1 MKLTDD
7 VRFVRGI
14 GPKKA
19 ELLHKLGIDTL
30 ADAVQCYPRGYE
42 DRTAVVPI
50 VELLDGEKCCVHAI
64 VGAQPKTAHIRKG
77 MDVTNCRVYDETGLL
92 SLRFFHNK
100 YAASV
105 LEVGKEYA
113 FYGKVQAEG
122 RQFVMIAPEFE
133 PVQAKEKTGR
143 ILPLYPLTAGLH
155 QTDFYKITDAALAAL
170 PENYPDFLPEAIRK
184 QQQFPP
190 LGQALHSMHRPQTI
204 EQAQQ
209 ARKRMAFEELFLLAC
224 GMKFLRAGRADKKG
238 ARLRDLSLREF
249 YRVLPF
255 SLTGAQQRAIEA
267 CTMDIAEGKPLSRL
281 IQGDVGSG
289 KTMVAAALCYLA
301 AKNGKQAVMMAP
313 TELLA
318 RQHMETL
325 QPILHKLGI
334 SCGLLVSAMR
344 AKEKREIVDEI
355 SSGKLSVIIGTH
367 AVLSEHVQFCDLAL
381 AVVDEQHRFGVKQ
394 RAALTEKG
402 ENVHL
407 LVMSAT
413 PIPRTLALLIYGD
426 LDVSIIDELPP
437 GRQKIKTYAVG
448 EQTRPRIDRF
458 IDNQCAAGGQAYVVC
473 PLVEDSE
480 VTDTQRHSAEQTA
493 QRLKTVLPHRRI
505 GLVHGRTKT
514 AEKEQIM
521 RDFADGNLDILV
533 STTVIEVGV
542 NVPNATLMVVENAD
556 CFGMSQLHQ
565 LRGRVGRGSRQSFCV
580 FYGADKGADARERLR
595 TLVHTGDGFAIAQKD
610 LEMRGA
616 GDFFGTRQHGLPP
629 LKLADL
635 AGDARLLEQA
645 QQAADALMARDPRL
659 QTAPLLRQRI
669 VRLFEQHGEGSFN

>member
-1 MKLTDD
+1 MKLTDA
-7 VRFVRGI
+7 VQFVRGI

-19 ELLHKLGIDTL
+19 ELLHKIGIDTL

-50 VELLDGEKCCVHAI
+50 FELTDGEKCCVHAI
-64 VGAQPKTAHIRKG
+64 VGAQPQTAHIRKG
-77 MDVTNCRVYDETGLL
+77 MDVTNCRIYDETGVM
-92 SLRFFHNK
+92 SLRFFNNK
-100 YAASV
+100 YASSV

-133 PVQAKEKTGR
+133 PVQAREKTGR
-143 ILPLYPLTAGLH
+143 ILPVYPLTAGLH
-155 QTDFYKITDAALAAL
+155 QKDMYKITDAALRAL
-170 PENYPDFLPEAIRK
+170 PADYPDFLPQGIRE

-190 LGQALHSMHRPQTI
+190 LKNALYAMHRPQTM
-204 EQAQQ
+204 EQAQR
-209 ARKRMAFEELFLLAC
+209 ARKRMVFEELFLLAC
-224 GMKFLRAGRADKKG
+224 GMQFLRAGRADKKG
-238 ARLRDLSLREF
+238 TQLRDLSLREF
-249 YRVLPF
+249 YRALPF
-255 SLTGAQQRAIEA
+255 ALTGAQQRAIEA
-267 CTMDIAEGKPLSRL
+267 CTMDIAMGKPLSRL
-281 IQGDVGSG
+281 VQGDVGSG

-301 AKNGKQAVMMAP
+301 AKNEKQAVIMAP

-325 QPILHKLGI
+325 EPLMHKLGI

-344 AKEKREIVDEI
+344 AKEKRDIVDKI
-355 SSGKLSVIIGTH
+355 SSGKLSVMIGTH
-367 AVLSEHVQFCDLAL
+367 AVLSEQVQFHDLAV
-381 AVVDEQHRFGVKQ
+381 AVVDEQHRFGVNQ

-448 EQTRPRIDRF
+448 ERTRPRIDRF
-458 IDNQCAAGGQAYVVC
+458 IDKQCAAGGQVYVVC

-480 VTDTQRHSAEQTA
+480 GTDTQRHSAEQTA

-521 RDFADGNLDILV
+521 RDFADGKLDILV

-580 FYGADKGADARERLR
+580 FYGADKGADARERLS
-595 TLVHTGDGFAIAQKD
+595 TLVHTSDGFAIAQKD

-629 LKLADL
+629 MKFADL
-635 AGDARLLEQA
+635 AGDALLLEQA
-645 QQAADALMARDPRL
+645 KCAADALMQRDPKLRT
-659 QTAPLLRQRI
+659 QPLLRQRI
-669 VRLFEQHGEGSFN
+669 ARLFEQHGEGSFN

>member
-50 VELLDGEKCCVHAI
+50 FELLDGEKFCVHAI

-92 SLRFFHNK
+92 SLRFFNNK
-100 YAASV
+100 YAV

-170 PENYPDFLPEAIRK
+170 PENYPDFLPEVIRK

-190 LGQALHSMHRPQTI
+190 LGQALHSMHRPRTL

-209 ARKRMAFEELFLLAC
+209 ARKRMTFEELFLLAC

-238 ARLRDLSLREF
+238 AHLRDLSLREF

-381 AVVDEQHRFGVKQ
+381 AVVDEQHRFGVNQ

-480 VTDTQRHSAEQTA
+480 ATDTQRHSAEQTA

-521 RDFADGNLDILV
+521 RDFADGKLDILV

-565 LRGRVGRGSRQSFCV
+565 LRGRVGRGSRQSFCI

-645 QQAADALMARDPRL
+645 QQAADALMARDPQL
-659 QTAPLLRQRI
+659 KTAPLLRQRI
-669 VRLFEQHGEGSFN
+669 VRLFEQHGEGRFN

>member
-50 VELLDGEKCCVHAI
+50 FELLDGEKCCVHAI

-92 SLRFFHNK
+92 SLRFFNNK

-204 EQAQQ
+204 E
-209 ARKRMAFEELFLLAC
+209 
-224 GMKFLRAGRADKKG
+224 RADKKG
-238 ARLRDLSLREF
+238 AHLRDLSLREF

-344 AKEKREIVDEI
+344 AKEKREIVNEI

-381 AVVDEQHRFGVKQ
+381 AVVDEQHRFGVNQ

-480 VTDTQRHSAEQTA
+480 ATDTQRHSAEQTA

-645 QQAADALMARDPRL
+645 QQAADALMARDPQL
-659 QTAPLLRQRI
+659 KTAPLLRQRI